1 MNNKCGSVPCG
12 ARILGRAA
20 TVGCARA
27 CLPRGHTVGW
37 VPLQPRSTTDQ
48 REHLDVSLIWSD

>member
-1 MNNKCGSVPCG
+1 MWCQDPG
-12 ARILGRAA
+12 AAA
-20 TVGCARA
+20 TVGCVRA

-37 VPLQPRSTTDQ
+37 VPPQPRSTTDQ